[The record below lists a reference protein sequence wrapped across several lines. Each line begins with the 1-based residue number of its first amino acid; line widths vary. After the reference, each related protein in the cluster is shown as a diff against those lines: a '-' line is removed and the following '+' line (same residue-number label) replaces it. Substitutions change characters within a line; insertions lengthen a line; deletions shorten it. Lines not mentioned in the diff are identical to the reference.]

1 MYSVSRRR
9 RTGDPSIAAWFTQ
22 HVIAGSLWAYGSAAK
37 SRKVSDEPTAVSV
50 EPADVDAGAVGAADR
65 IARRTFPA
73 APRVGWSDDVDE
85 MGTPYKLLSI
95 VSPGS
100 SHEIHEAYHAFVRTW
115 VREEP
120 PERRSRIR
128 VACRAGMSG

>member
-1 MYSVSRRR
+1 MVTIVTTSE
-9 RTGDPSIAAWFTQ
+9 AAPE
-22 HVIAGSLWAYGSAAK
+22 
-37 SRKVSDEPTAVSV
+37 EPTAVSV
-50 EPADVDAGAVGAADR
+50 EPADVNAGAVDAAER
-65 IARRTFPA
+65 VARSTFPA
-73 APRVGWSDDVDE
+73 ASRFDWSDDVDE

-100 SHEIHEAYHAFVRTW
+100 SREIHEAYLAFVWRW

-128 VACRAGMSG
+128 VACRARLSG